1 MVVFGLLLSVRR
13 MVTLT
18 FTGVPTVLLRGAS
31 GLVYIIMFLPTLTRL
46 HKREQESVVTGA

>member
-18 FTGVPTVLLRGAS
+18 FTGVPTVLLRDAS
-31 GLVYIIMFLPTLTRL
+31 GLVFIIMFLPTPTHL
-46 HKREQESVVTGA
+46 HKRAQELEVVGA